1 LYKKYL
7 NAIIIKMKVNIEKEA
22 FVRLSKDYD
31 VIPVYTEILADSE
44 TPFSVFYKLKDDD
57 LNILLESAE
66 TKENWGRYS
75 FVCKGG
81 SLRFQYK
88 NDKCFIRKDD
98 IVKEEIIKPLEGLEK
113 LYNSLR
119 FYDDK
124 TLGKFCGGFVGYISY
139 DIVKHYHPIE
149 KYAKSPKTGID
160 IPDID
165 MMFTDFLIIFDNL
178 KATIKIVKLVRIKDA
193 ERDYDNALKDLEDI
207 IYKLK
212 TAKNPSFLDINL
224 KEASLEEWTPNMTKE
239 EFINIVNIC
248 KNYIENG
255 DVIQVVPS
263 QRFHKKIS
271 INPLNIYRVLRFLN
285 PSPYMYFL
293 DFDKLKIIGS
303 SPETLVKVQDDVI
316 EIRPIAGTI
325 KRGNTPEEDE
335 ELAKKLLSDE
345 KEIAE
350 HVMLVDL
357 ARNDIGAIAEPG
369 SVYVDNMMHIEKF
382 SHVIHI
388 VSNVYGKK
396 SKEHN
401 LFEVI
406 KHALPAGT
414 LSGAPKV
421 RAMQIIE
428 ELEPTKRNIY
438 GGAIGYI
445 SLNQNMDFAIAIRT
459 ATILDDVVY
468 TQAGAGI
475 VADSIPEKEYL
486 ESVSKA
492 SSIMKAVAVA
502 EASCEL

>member
-1 LYKKYL
+1 
-7 NAIIIKMKVNIEKEA
+7 MKVNITKDD
-22 FVRLSKDYD
+22 FLSLCKDYNT
-31 VIPVYTEILADSE
+31 IPLYTEILADSE
-44 TPFSVFYKLKDDD
+44 TPFSIFYKLKDEESQ
-57 LNILLESAE
+57 NVLLESAE

-75 FVCKGG
+75 FICKGKN
-81 SLRFQYK
+81 LRFYQ
-88 NDKCFIRKDD
+88 KDD
-98 IVKEEIIKPLEGLEK
+98 TYFIKDGDTITKGTLKPLEALEN
-113 LYNSLR
+113 LYKSFK
-119 FYDDK
+119 FYNDN
-124 TLGKFCGGFVGYISY
+124 TLGTFCGGFVGYISY
-139 DIVKHYHPIE
+139 NIVKHYHPIE
-149 KYAKSPKTGID
+149 KYVKAQKSGLD
-160 IPDID
+160 IPDVD
-165 MMFTDFLIIFDNL
+165 MIFTDFLIVFDNL
-178 KATIKIVKLVRIKDA
+178 KATIKIIKLIRVRNPEKDY
-193 ERDYDNALKDLEDI
+193 EKALKDIEDI
-207 IYKLK
+207 IIKLK
-212 TAKNPSFLDINL
+212 NNKDISFLDINQ
-224 KEASLEEWTPNMTKE
+224 KEPDLEEWSSNMTKE

-263 QRFHKKIS
+263 QRFHKKIHT
-271 INPLNIYRVLRFLN
+271 NPLNIYRALRYLN

-293 DFDKLKIIGS
+293 DFDNVKIIGS
-303 SPETLVKVQDDVI
+303 SPETLVKIQDDTV

-325 KRGNTPEEDE
+325 KRGKTQEEDE

-396 SKEHN
+396 AKQHSI
-401 LFEVI
+401 FEVI

-438 GGAIGYI
+438 GGAVGYI
-445 SLNQNMDFAIAIRT
+445 SLNQNIDFAIAIRT
-459 ATILDDVVY
+459 ATILGNDLYV
-468 TQAGAGI
+468 QAGAGI

-486 ESVSKA
+486 ESLSKA
-492 SSIMKAVAVA
+492 SSVMKAVSVA
-502 EASCEL
+502 EASREL

>member
-1 LYKKYL
+1 
-7 NAIIIKMKVNIEKEA
+7 MKVNITKDD
-22 FVRLSKDYD
+22 FLSLCKDYNT
-31 VIPVYTEILADSE
+31 IPLYTEILADSE
-44 TPFSVFYKLKDDD
+44 TPFSIFYKLKDEESQ
-57 LNILLESAE
+57 NVLLESAE

-75 FVCKGG
+75 FICKG
-81 SLRFQYK
+81 K
-88 NDKCFIRKDD
+88 NLHFYQKDD
-98 IVKEEIIKPLEGLEK
+98 TYFIKDGDTITKGTLKPLEALEN
-113 LYNSLR
+113 LYKSFK
-119 FYDDK
+119 FYNDK
-124 TLGKFCGGFVGYISY
+124 TLGTFCGGFVGYISY
-139 DIVKHYHPIE
+139 DIVKHYHTIE
-149 KYAKSPKTGID
+149 KYAEAQKSGLD
-160 IPDID
+160 IPDVD
-165 MMFTDFLIIFDNL
+165 MIFTDFLIVFDNL
-178 KATIKIVKLVRIKDA
+178 KATIKIIKLIRVRNP
-193 ERDYDNALKDLEDI
+193 EEDYEKALKDIEDI
-207 IYKLK
+207 IIKLK
-212 TAKNPSFLDINL
+212 NNKDVSFLDINQ
-224 KEASLEEWTPNMTKE
+224 KEPDLEEWSSNMTKE
-239 EFINIVNIC
+239 DFVNIVNVC

-263 QRFHKKIS
+263 QRFHKKIHT
-271 INPLNIYRVLRFLN
+271 NPLNIYRALRYLN

-293 DFDKLKIIGS
+293 DFDNVKIIGS
-303 SPETLVKVQDDVI
+303 SPETLVKIQDDTV

-325 KRGNTPEEDE
+325 KRGKTQEEDE

-396 SKEHN
+396 AKQHSI
-401 LFEVI
+401 FEVI

-438 GGAIGYI
+438 GGAVGYI
-445 SLNQNMDFAIAIRT
+445 SLNQNIDFAIAIRT
-459 ATILDDVVY
+459 ATILGNDLYV
-468 TQAGAGI
+468 QAGAGI

-486 ESVSKA
+486 ESLSKA
-492 SSIMKAVAVA
+492 SSVMKAVSVA
-502 EASCEL
+502 EASREL

>member
-1 LYKKYL
+1 
-7 NAIIIKMKVNIEKEA
+7 MKVNIAKDH
-22 FVRLSKDYD
+22 FLSLCKDYNT
-31 VIPVYTEILADSE
+31 IPLYTEILVDSE
-44 TPFSVFYKLKDDD
+44 TPFSIFYKLKDEDSQ
-57 LNILLESAE
+57 NILLESAE

-75 FVCKGG
+75 FICKGKN
-81 SLRFQYK
+81 LRFYQ
-88 NDKCFIRKDD
+88 KDD
-98 IVKEEIIKPLEGLEK
+98 TYFIKDGDTITKGISKPLEALEN
-113 LYNSLR
+113 LYKNFK
-119 FYDDK
+119 FYNDK
-124 TLGKFCGGFVGYISY
+124 TLGTFCGGFVGYISY

-149 KYAKSPKTGID
+149 KYTKVQKPSLD

-165 MMFTDFLIIFDNL
+165 MIFTDFLIVFDNL
-178 KATIKIVKLVRIKDA
+178 KATIKIIKLIRVRNP
-193 ERDYDNALKDLEDI
+193 EEDYEKALKDIEDI
-207 IYKLK
+207 IIKLK
-212 TAKNPSFLDINL
+212 NNKDVSFLDIGE
-224 KEASLEEWTPNMTKE
+224 KEPDLREWSSNMTKE

-263 QRFHKKIS
+263 QRFHKKIHT
-271 INPLNIYRVLRFLN
+271 NPLNIYRVLRYLN

-293 DFDKLKIIGS
+293 DFDNVKIIGS
-303 SPETLVKVQDDVI
+303 SPETLVKIQDDTV

-325 KRGNTPEEDE
+325 KRGKTQEEDE
-335 ELAKKLLSDE
+335 ELVKKLLSDE

-396 SKEHN
+396 AKQHSI
-401 LFEVI
+401 FEVI

-438 GGAIGYI
+438 GGAVGYI
-445 SLNQNMDFAIAIRT
+445 SLNQNIDFAIAIRT
-459 ATILDDVVY
+459 ATILDDNLYV
-468 TQAGAGI
+468 QAGAGI
-475 VADSIPEKEYL
+475 VADSIPENEYL
-486 ESVSKA
+486 ESLSKA
-492 SSIMKAVAVA
+492 SSIMKAVSVA

>member
-1 LYKKYL
+1 
-7 NAIIIKMKVNIEKEA
+7 MKVNITKDD
-22 FVRLSKDYD
+22 FLSLCKDYD
-31 VIPVYTEILADSE
+31 TIPLYTEILADSE
-44 TPFSVFYKLKDDD
+44 TPFSIFYKLKDEESQ
-57 LNILLESAE
+57 NVLLESAE

-75 FVCKGG
+75 FICKGKN
-81 SLRFQYK
+81 LRFYQ
-88 NDKCFIRKDD
+88 KDD
-98 IVKEEIIKPLEGLEK
+98 TYFIKDDDTITKGTSKPLEALEN
-113 LYNSLR
+113 LYKNFK
-119 FYDDK
+119 FYNDK
-124 TLGKFCGGFVGYISY
+124 TLGTFCGGFVGYISY

-149 KYAKSPKTGID
+149 KYTKAQKSGLD
-160 IPDID
+160 IPDVD
-165 MMFTDFLIIFDNL
+165 MIFTDFLIVFDNL
-178 KATIKIVKLVRIKDA
+178 KATIKIIKLIRVRNP
-193 ERDYDNALKDLEDI
+193 EEDYEKALKDIEDI
-207 IYKLK
+207 IIKLK
-212 TAKNPSFLDINL
+212 NNKDVSFLDINQ
-224 KEASLEEWTPNMTKE
+224 KEPDLEEWSSNMTKE

-263 QRFHKKIS
+263 QRFHKKIHT
-271 INPLNIYRVLRFLN
+271 NPLNIYRALRYLN

-293 DFDKLKIIGS
+293 DFDNVKIIGS
-303 SPETLVKVQDDVI
+303 SPETLVKIQDDTV

-325 KRGNTPEEDE
+325 KRGKTQEEDE

-396 SKEHN
+396 AKQHSI
-401 LFEVI
+401 FEVI
-406 KHALPAGT
+406 KHVLPAGT

-438 GGAIGYI
+438 GGAVGYI
-445 SLNQNMDFAIAIRT
+445 SLNQNIDFAIAIRT
-459 ATILDDVVY
+459 ATILGNDLYV
-468 TQAGAGI
+468 QAGAGI

-486 ESVSKA
+486 ESLSKA
-492 SSIMKAVAVA
+492 SSVMKAVSVA
-502 EASCEL
+502 EASREL

>member
-1 LYKKYL
+1 
-7 NAIIIKMKVNIEKEA
+7 MKVNIAKDD
-22 FVRLSKDYD
+22 FLSLCKDYNT
-31 VIPVYTEILADSE
+31 IPLYTEILADSE
-44 TPFSVFYKLKDDD
+44 TPFSIFYKLKDEESQ
-57 LNILLESAE
+57 NVLLESAE

-75 FVCKGG
+75 FICKGKN
-81 SLRFQYK
+81 LRFYQ
-88 NDKCFIRKDD
+88 KDD
-98 IVKEEIIKPLEGLEK
+98 NYFIKDGDTVIKGVSKPLEALEN
-113 LYNSLR
+113 LYKNFK
-119 FYDDK
+119 FYNDK
-124 TLGKFCGGFVGYISY
+124 TLGTFCGGFVGYISY

-149 KYAKSPKTGID
+149 KYTKAQKPGLD

-165 MMFTDFLIIFDNL
+165 MIFTDFLIVFDNL
-178 KATIKIVKLVRIKDA
+178 KATIKIIKLIRVRNP
-193 ERDYDNALKDLEDI
+193 EEDYEKALKEIEDI
-207 IYKLK
+207 IIKLK
-212 TAKNPSFLDINL
+212 NSKGASFLDISQKEPDL
-224 KEASLEEWTPNMTKE
+224 KEWSSNMTKE

-263 QRFHKKIS
+263 QRFHKKIHT
-271 INPLNIYRVLRFLN
+271 NPLNIYRVLRYLN

-293 DFDKLKIIGS
+293 DFDNVKIIGS
-303 SPETLVKVQDDVI
+303 SPETLVKIQDDTV

-325 KRGNTPEEDE
+325 KRGKTQEEDE

-396 SKEHN
+396 AKQHSI
-401 LFEVI
+401 FEVI

-438 GGAIGYI
+438 GGAVGYI
-445 SLNQNMDFAIAIRT
+445 SLNQNIDFAIAIRT
-459 ATILDDVVY
+459 ATILDDNLYV
-468 TQAGAGI
+468 QAGAGI

-486 ESVSKA
+486 ESLSKA
-492 SSIMKAVAVA
+492 SSIMKAVSVA

>member
-1 LYKKYL
+1 
-7 NAIIIKMKVNIEKEA
+7 MKVNITKDD
-22 FVRLSKDYD
+22 FLSLCKDYNT
-31 VIPVYTEILADSE
+31 IPLYTEILADSE
-44 TPFSVFYKLKDDD
+44 TPFSIFYKLKDEESQ
-57 LNILLESAE
+57 NVLLESAE

-75 FVCKGG
+75 FICKGKN
-81 SLRFQYK
+81 LRFYQ
-88 NDKCFIRKDD
+88 KDD
-98 IVKEEIIKPLEGLEK
+98 TYFIKDGDTITKGTSKPLEALEN
-113 LYNSLR
+113 LYKSFK
-119 FYDDK
+119 FYEDM
-124 TLGKFCGGFVGYISY
+124 TLGTFCGGFVGYISY
-139 DIVKHYHPIE
+139 DVVKHYHPIE
-149 KYAKSPKTGID
+149 KYTKAQKSGLD

-165 MMFTDFLIIFDNL
+165 MIFTDFLIVFDNL
-178 KATIKIVKLVRIKDA
+178 KATIKIIKLIRVRNPEKDY
-193 ERDYDNALKDLEDI
+193 EKALKDIEDI
-207 IYKLK
+207 IIKLK
-212 TAKNPSFLDINL
+212 NNKDVSFLDINQKEPDL
-224 KEASLEEWTPNMTKE
+224 KEWSSNMTKE

-263 QRFHKKIS
+263 QRFHKKIHT
-271 INPLNIYRVLRFLN
+271 NPLNIYRALRYLN

-293 DFDKLKIIGS
+293 DFDNVKIIGS
-303 SPETLVKVQDDVI
+303 SPETLVKIQDDTV

-325 KRGNTPEEDE
+325 KRGKTQEEDE

-396 SKEHN
+396 AKQHSI
-401 LFEVI
+401 FEVI

-438 GGAIGYI
+438 GGAVGYI
-445 SLNQNMDFAIAIRT
+445 SLNQNIDFAIAIRT
-459 ATILDDVVY
+459 ATILGNDLYV
-468 TQAGAGI
+468 QAGAGI

-486 ESVSKA
+486 ESLSKA
-492 SSIMKAVAVA
+492 SSVMKAVSVA
-502 EASCEL
+502 EASREL

>member
-1 LYKKYL
+1 M
-7 NAIIIKMKVNIEKEA
+7 I
-22 FVRLSKDYD
+22 
-31 VIPVYTEILADSE
+31 
-44 TPFSVFYKLKDDD
+44 
-57 LNILLESAE
+57 
-66 TKENWGRYS
+66 
-75 FVCKGG
+75 
-81 SLRFQYK
+81 
-88 NDKCFIRKDD
+88 
-98 IVKEEIIKPLEGLEK
+98 
-113 LYNSLR
+113 
-119 FYDDK
+119 
-124 TLGKFCGGFVGYISY
+124 
-139 DIVKHYHPIE
+139 
-149 KYAKSPKTGID
+149 
-160 IPDID
+160 
-165 MMFTDFLIIFDNL
+165 FTDFLIVFDNL
-178 KATIKIVKLVRIKDA
+178 KATIKIIKLIRVSKGI
-193 ERDYDNALKDLEDI
+193 
-207 IYKLK
+207 
-212 TAKNPSFLDINL
+212 SFLDINNKEPDL
-224 KEASLEEWTPNMTKE
+224 KEWSSNMTKE

-263 QRFHKKIS
+263 QRFNKKIHT
-271 INPLNIYRVLRFLN
+271 NPINIYRALRYLN

-293 DFDKLKIIGS
+293 DFDNVKIIGS
-303 SPETLVKVQDDVI
+303 SPETLVKIQDDTV

-325 KRGNTPEEDE
+325 KRGKTQEEDE

-396 SKEHN
+396 AKQHSI
-401 LFEVI
+401 FEVI

-428 ELEPTKRNIY
+428 ELEPTKRNVY

-445 SLNQNMDFAIAIRT
+445 SLNQNIDFAIAIRT
-459 ATILDDVVY
+459 ATILGNDLYV
-468 TQAGAGI
+468 QAGAGI

-486 ESVSKA
+486 ESLSKA
-492 SSIMKAVAVA
+492 SSVMKAVSVA
-502 EASCEL
+502 EASREL